1 MTENLHALWDDLA
14 AELKASPRSLQSPE
28 VLQRLDALMAP
39 VNELQMQFQ
48 RERDH
53 QPFFSQAPC
62 PICSG
67 TVTYEYRAPL
77 VGSMK
82 CDRPGCVT
90 LNL

>member
-1 MTENLHALWDDLA
+1 MTENLKALWDGLG
-14 AELKASPRSLQSPE
+14 AELKASPNSIHDPE
-28 VLQRLDALMAP
+28 VLKRLDAVMAP
-39 VNELQMQFQ
+39 VNELMKQFQ

-53 QPFFSQAPC
+53 QPFSSQAPC

-67 TVTYEYRAPL
+67 TVRYQYHAPL

-82 CDRPGCVT
+82 CDTPGCVS